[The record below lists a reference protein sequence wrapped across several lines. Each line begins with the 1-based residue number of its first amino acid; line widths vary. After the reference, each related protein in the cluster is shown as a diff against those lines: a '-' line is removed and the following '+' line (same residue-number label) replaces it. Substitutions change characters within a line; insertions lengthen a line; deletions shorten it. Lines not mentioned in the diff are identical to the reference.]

1 MKEAKGKVSPG
12 AKTAAKMREAANAL
26 TDEQRKAGM
35 SAAMQVIYGEGK
47 KAGVHAI
54 RH

>member
-1 MKEAKGKVSPG
+1 MKEAKGKIGSG
-12 AKTAAKMREAANAL
+12 AKTAAKMREVANLL

-35 SAAMQVIYGEGK
+35 SAAMQVIYGGDK
-47 KAGVHAI
+47 KAGVHAV

>member
-1 MKEAKGKVSPG
+1 MKEAKGKASPG
-12 AKTAAKMREAANAL
+12 AKTAARMREIANTL
-26 TDEQRKAGM
+26 TDEQRRAGI

-47 KAGVHAI
+47 KAGVHAV